1 MSDNQKQPMRPVA
14 IGGDGDPT
22 GNLRSFYEGVR
33 HGTPV
38 YPDLL
43 DGARA
48 VAAVFAAEEAAK
60 SGRTVNVPAP
70 EAA

>member
-43 DGARA
+43 DGNR
-48 VAAVFAAEEAAK
+48 EAARDL
-60 SGRTVNVPAP
+60 GLAGEYV
-70 EAA
+70 EAFEGIVTA